1 MALPGANA
9 CILEGN
15 DANFPANYWGGNIEL
30 SKDKTTLPTLEFW
43 RRVHVRR
50 RSRQREPQLMK
61 KKVNSFSGSTLLRLR
76 VFGVK
81 NIKFPRSIGE
91 EISKQN
97 ANELCCGHNGDDS
110 SSCFLYNVR
119 RNTFNLA
126 SLHWRTQMDCVRTG
140 WELKDRLCL

>member
-1 MALPGANA
+1 
-9 CILEGN
+9 
-15 DANFPANYWGGNIEL
+15 
-30 SKDKTTLPTLEFW
+30 
-43 RRVHVRR
+43 
-50 RSRQREPQLMK
+50 MK

-97 ANELCCGHNGDDS
+97 ANKLCCGHGGDDS
-110 SSCFLYNVR
+110 SSCFLNNVR

-126 SLHWRTQMDCVRTG
+126 SLHWRHING
-140 WELKDRLCL
+140 LSLHRLGIKRQIVSLR